1 MMANFEFTILL
12 EFIGMYRYEVAVEKL
27 LQFCQLAQENLAKAE
42 ENEAFINYP
51 RGIGESAR
59 RGDAVLGNPRP
70 PPPLANHMKL
80 TNITLAQEAQEIVAA
95 VRKIISQGNVLPK
108 AWDEAFTEEGLK

>member
-1 MMANFEFTILL
+1 
-12 EFIGMYRYEVAVEKL
+12 MYTTSSLISNSYEVAVEKL
-27 LQFCQLAQENLAKAE
+27 LQFCQLAHENLAKAQ
-42 ENEAFINYP
+42 ENEAFVNFP

-59 RGDAVLGNPRP
+59 RGNTVMGNPRP
-70 PPPLANHMKL
+70 PAPLANHMKF

-108 AWDEAFTEEGLK
+108 GWDEAYTDDGLK